1 MTAPT
6 PDEEVQRLREEM
18 GFLFG
23 QILGSLDPRI
33 IQAYTN
39 QLNEVLDLYLD
50 ACARREQE

>member
-33 IQAYTN
+33 VQAHTN
-39 QLNEVLDLYLD
+39 QLREVLDLYLE
-50 ACARREQE
+50 ACARRTQE